1 MIKIFLT
8 ILAVYL
14 LYYAGNIAYDLFL
27 KKDSSRQEEEGEE
40 YALTAFTGNNTAI
53 QEVTIDDVE
62 HLNTPGS
69 FITREPFS
77 STQEEPDEPHDL
89 EDWRR
94 KFESEQDI
102 DAFETDPPIEERS
115 TEPKE
120 VPEDDL
126 AEQEDIQVTEKEV
139 FSDPNPTPD
148 IDTKVD
154 SERENESPSLKLK
167 QQFYQFLSL
176 AETQVQ
182 VLADS
187 DGFKVYHSL
196 L

>member
-8 ILAVYL
+8 ILVVYL
-14 LYYAGNIAYDLFL
+14 LYYAGNIVYDLFL
-27 KKDSSRQEEEGEE
+27 KKDSSQQKEESEE
-40 YALTAFTGNNTAI
+40 YALTTFTGNNTAV
-53 QEVTIDDVE
+53 QKVTIDDVE
-62 HLNTPGS
+62 HLNTPSS
-69 FITREPFS
+69 FSTREPFS
-77 STQEEPDEPHDL
+77 SVQEESGEPHDL

-102 DAFETDPPIEERS
+102 DAFETDPQIEEQS

-120 VPEDDL
+120 VPEDDW
-126 AEQEDIQVTEKEV
+126 AVQESIQNDEKAT
-139 FSDPNPTPD
+139 FSDQTSDVEDNINT
-148 IDTKVD
+148 TQ
-154 SERENESPSLKLK
+154 ENESSSLKLK
-167 QQFYQFLSL
+167 QQFHQFLSL
-176 AETQVQ
+176 AETHVQ

>member
-8 ILAVYL
+8 ILAVYM

-27 KKDSSRQEEEGEE
+27 KKDSSQQEEEGEE
-40 YALTAFTGNNTAI
+40 YSLTEFNGNNTAI

-69 FITREPFS
+69 FSTREPFS
-77 STQEEPDEPHDL
+77 STQEEPNEPHDL

-102 DAFETDPPIEERS
+102 DAFQTEPQIDEQL

-120 VPEDDL
+120 VPEDDS
-126 AEQEDIQVTEKEV
+126 AEQENIQDGEKRAL
-139 FSDPNPTPD
+139 SDPNPISD
-148 IDTKVD
+148 IDTNVD

>member
-14 LYYAGNIAYDLFL
+14 LYYAGNIVYDLFL
-27 KKDSSRQEEEGEE
+27 KKDSSKQEEESEE

-62 HLNTPGS
+62 HLNTPNS
-69 FITREPFS
+69 FS
-77 STQEEPDEPHDL
+77 SKEMFSPMQEEPDEPHDL

-102 DAFETDPPIEERS
+102 DAFEVDPPIDEQS

-120 VPEDDL
+120 VPEDDW
-126 AEQEDIQVTEKEV
+126 AEQEIIQNTEIGA
-139 FSDPNPTPD
+139 FSDQNPISD
-148 IDTKVD
+148 IDINVD
-154 SERENESPSLKLK
+154 SERENESPSSKLK

-182 VLADS
+182 VLADR
-187 DGFKVYHSL
+187 DGFKVYHSIT
-196 L
+196 

>member
-14 LYYAGNIAYDLFL
+14 LYYAGNIVYDLFL
-27 KKDSSRQEEEGEE
+27 KKDSSQQKEESEE

-69 FITREPFS
+69 FSTREPFF

-89 EDWRR
+89 ENWRR

-102 DAFETDPPIEERS
+102 DAFETDPQIEEQS
-115 TEPKE
+115 TEPE
-120 VPEDDL
+120 QVPEDDW
-126 AEQEDIQVTEKEV
+126 AAQESIQNDEKGT
-139 FSDPNPTPD
+139 FSDPTSDFEDNINT
-148 IDTKVD
+148 TQ
-154 SERENESPSLKLK
+154 ENESSSLRLK
-167 QQFYQFLSL
+167 QQFHQFLSL
-176 AETQVQ
+176 AETHVQ
-182 VLADS
+182 VLAER
-187 DGFKVYHSL
+187 DGFKVYHSML
-196 L
+196 

>member
-27 KKDSSRQEEEGEE
+27 KKDSSRQEEESEE
-40 YALTAFTGNNTAI
+40 YALTAFTGNDTAV

-69 FITREPFS
+69 FITREAFS

-94 KFESEQDI
+94 KFESEQDV
-102 DAFETDPPIEERS
+102 DAFETDLPIDEQSMEPEEDS
-115 TEPKE
+115 
-120 VPEDDL
+120 
-126 AEQEDIQVTEKEV
+126 AEQENIQDGEKRAL
-139 FSDPNPTPD
+139 SDPNPTSD

-154 SERENESPSLKLK
+154 LERENESPSMKLK

-182 VLADS
+182 VLADR
-187 DGFKVYHSL
+187 DGFKVYHSIT
-196 L
+196 